1 MKYGDLLVNFAA
13 SFLVAFGVT
22 VVVTLL
28 WNLIVSGTATVE
40 WQTSLRL
47 GIFAGIVFPLLEVW
61 QRKSKGKK
69 SD

>member
-22 VVVTLL
+22 VLVTLL
-28 WNLIVSGTATVE
+28 WNLIASGTATVA
-40 WQTSLRL
+40 WPAALRF
-47 GIFAGIVFPLLEVW
+47 GILAGVVFPLLEIW
-61 QRKSKGKK
+61 QRKSKGRK